1 MGTATQQL
9 QQAVYAVLSTDSAL
23 LTLVSSIYDEVPE
36 NKSFPYLVIGDVT
49 ETPMD
54 TFARK
59 GRIAVIT
66 VSIYSMQKGFKE
78 SLLIADRVDT
88 LLNRNSFPLNTYD
101 TVYTMYKMLSTQRMG
116 DGLTRKVDI
125 KYDVFAEER

>member
-1 MGTATQQL
+1 LGTATQQI
-9 QQAVYAVLSTDSAL
+9 QQAVYGVLSTDAAL
-23 LTLVSSIYDEVPE
+23 LALVPGMYDEVPE
-36 NKSFPYLVIGDVT
+36 NRTFPYLVLGDAT
-49 ETPMD
+49 ETPLD

-59 GRIAVIT
+59 GRIATIT

-78 SLLIADRVDT
+78 SLTIADRVDV
-88 LLNRNSFPLNTYD
+88 LLNRNSFNLSTYD